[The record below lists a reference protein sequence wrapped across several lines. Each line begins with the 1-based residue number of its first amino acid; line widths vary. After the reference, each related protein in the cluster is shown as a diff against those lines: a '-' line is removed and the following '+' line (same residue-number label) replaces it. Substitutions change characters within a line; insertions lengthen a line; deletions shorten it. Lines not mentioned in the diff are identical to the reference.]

1 MADETTTTAAVI
13 AVVTGIASA
22 GAFKFYEFL
31 IRNKREVQRE
41 EKAEQMLYRDDLIRR
56 VERLEGDREERL
68 EETIGFRSEISGMKV
83 QIEFLRQENELL
95 KGQIQLVRQ
104 ENQILKDTLR

>member
-41 EKAEQMLYRDDLIRR
+41 EKARTDALPR
-56 VERLEGDREERL
+56 
-68 EETIGFRSEISGMKV
+68 
-83 QIEFLRQENELL
+83 
-95 KGQIQLVRQ
+95 
-104 ENQILKDTLR
+104 